1 MSDVNYIVLNIDDG
15 NGHQWIEILKT
26 PHGLIG
32 KTVCKQCGYFR
43 RVNGEG
49 IALNKQCKGPV
60 RVELR

>member
-1 MSDVNYIVLNIDDG
+1 MSEEKFKELNIDDG
-15 NGHQWIEILKT
+15 NGHIWIEILKT
-26 PHGLIG
+26 PRGLIG
-32 KTVCKQCGYFR
+32 KTVCKKCGYFR